1 METLT
6 NLFPNLQWTNFLII
20 PGLIAGFTIHELG
33 HSLTAYFLGDVTQ
46 AKRGMITANPIKH
59 ISWLGMVFFVLF
71 GLGWPKPVHLDA
83 HSFKD
88 RYLDSFLVA
97 IAGPAANL
105 VASLLV
111 FLGTAILLGIL
122 WLVKLLDGQQI
133 ASIFLFSRAH
143 QLASLNLPEAV
154 GNSAVWL
161 IIFTNRVWVAN
172 FALALVSLLPL
183 PPFDGFTATLSLL
196 GFIKERRI
204 SQLTGTRY
212 ALKSPVAASPVPPV
226 PVPKTAAEIHFQAG
240 TNYHNQQKFDDAI
253 ARYRQSIKNDPS
265 FGPAYVNLGLAYKA
279 KDQQKEAIQAFKGA
293 TQYAA
298 DDKSQDQGWAELFD
312 LNAIPG
318 MPSATAGYTKNQ
330 NPGTSPWTNTA
341 PTPNWVALFWGG
353 IVFVLSFSCII
364 GIIIANF

>member
-33 HSLTAYFLGDVTQ
+33 HSLTAYFLGDVSQ
-46 AKRGMITANPIKH
+46 VKRGAITVNPFKH

-71 GLGWPKPVHLDA
+71 GLGWPKPIHLDA
-83 HSFKD
+83 RSFKD

-105 VASLLV
+105 IASLLV
-111 FLGTAILLGIL
+111 FLGTAILLGVL
-122 WLVKLLDGQQI
+122 WLSKLLDTQQI
-133 ASIFLFSRAH
+133 TSVFLFSRVH
-143 QLASLNLPEAV
+143 HLASLEVSEAV
-154 GNSAVWL
+154 RTNAVWL
-161 IIFTNRVWVAN
+161 IMFTNRVWVAN

-204 SQLTGTRY
+204 SQLTGKRY
-212 ALKSPVAASPVPPV
+212 ALHLPVAASAPSVSA
-226 PVPKTAAEIHFQAG
+226 PKTPAEIHFQAG
-240 TNYHNQQKFDDAI
+240 TDYHNQQKFDDAI
-253 ARYRQSIKNDPS
+253 ARYRQAIKTNPA

-279 KDQQKEAIQAFKGA
+279 KEQPKEAIHAFKGA
-293 TQYAA
+293 TQYAE
-298 DDKSQDQGWAELFD
+298 DDKSKNQGWAELFD

-318 MPSATAGYTKNQ
+318 LPPSNPKRTKIHNR
-330 NPGTSPWTNTA
+330 GTTPWASTD
-341 PTPNWVALFWGG
+341 PTPNWMVFWGG
-353 IVFVLSFSCII
+353 VVIFVLSFSCII